1 MVRNGGGIMS
11 DGVASRGEVTAELS
25 RLVEKRLMR
34 LTPFWASEVFTEIDR
49 HCSPRVDFMAYAP
62 DFRMVDAGSEGAI
75 EHGEFWFFEVKS
87 CMADFES
94 GHGLT
99 FEGDRNFLVCPR
111 DLAEELYGSN
121 RLPKNASVLCPDKL
135 SRRLITVF
143 NGQQTH
149 RKHSAALLLFLMM
162 QRIRNGGYI
171 PSHEDW
177 SGE

>member
-1 MVRNGGGIMS
+1 MS
-11 DGVASRGEVTAELS
+11 SDVANRGDVTAELS
-25 RLVEKRLMR
+25 RLVERRLMR
-34 LTPFWASEVFTEIDR
+34 LTPFWASEVFTEIGIN
-49 HCSPRVDFMAYAP
+49 HSPRVDFMAYAP

-87 CMADFES
+87 CMADFDS

-99 FEGDRNFLVCPR
+99 FEGDRNYLVCPR
-111 DLAEELYGSN
+111 ELAGELYMA
-121 RLPKNASVLCPDKL
+121 RKLPKNVSVLCPDKL

-143 NGQQTH
+143 NGQKTH

-171 PSHEDW
+171 PSHEDR
-177 SGE
+177 EFV